1 MGRSGGGGGFSGGG
15 GFGGGF
21 GSSGGGF
28 GGGFSGGSGSGG
40 RSAGHGGSGFGGGYH
55 GGGYYGGGFGG
66 SSFWG
71 GFLGGLMGSSRG
83 GGGGGSMP
91 PQMPQQPSGP
101 QQPGSGGGPGGP
113 GGPNAP
119 QPGSPQGKSSSS
131 GCGTV
136 FVIVA
141 AVLLVLLLVV
151 ALGGGSCSGANV
163 PASTVER
170 TALPAG
176 SVNETGYFTD
186 EDGDWIHDPAKL
198 ERGLRHFYE
207 ETGVQPYVYILPNGS
222 VRSYQELQSIAQ
234 EKYDELF
241 TDQAHFVLVF
251 CDDGNGRF
259 NAAYW
264 AGAMTGSVLDDEAI
278 NIFKAYLSQN
288 YDDMSLSEEEIF
300 SDAFADTADRI
311 MTVTPSP
318 LPIIAVCAAVIIV
331 AVVVFLIVR
340 NRRLAKQREAER
352 MQEILNTP
360 LESLAD
366 AELADLE
373 KKYAQADASD
383 APPVQPTKPRP

>member
-1 MGRSGGGGGFSGGG
+1 M
-15 GFGGGF
+15 
-21 GSSGGGF
+21 
-28 GGGFSGGSGSGG
+28 
-40 RSAGHGGSGFGGGYH
+40 
-55 GGGYYGGGFGG
+55 
-66 SSFWG
+66 
-71 GFLGGLMGSSRG
+71 
-83 GGGGGSMP
+83 
-91 PQMPQQPSGP
+91 
-101 QQPGSGGGPGGP
+101 
-113 GGPNAP
+113 
-119 QPGSPQGKSSSS
+119 
-131 GCGTV
+131 
-136 FVIVA
+136 
-141 AVLLVLLLVV
+141 
-151 ALGGGSCSGANV
+151 
-163 PASTVER
+163 
-170 TALPAG
+170 
-176 SVNETGYFTD
+176 
-186 EDGDWIHDPAKL
+186 
-198 ERGLRHFYE
+198 
-207 ETGVQPYVYILPNGS
+207 QPYVYILPNGS